1 MASSQVG
8 PPPGKLSFAKVA
20 AMRAPAL
27 PAPNPNASDEKKG
40 RPVENINTKAVQ
52 TSHVKSPT
60 SPRTPSDSQPKI
72 LEELSQLDYP
82 ATAIEGLSLVEDAS
96 LVSGGPQSAESGES
110 LEDDQSHLS
119 NSSTKHQ
126 SFDTKSMA
134 SVTTFAMDEKESIR
148 PDDSASVRAAE
159 DEETSSAP
167 TREDLS
173 ASNTR
178 GTSRPNISGVTIA
191 ARRYHTLTLTNP
203 PRFGDLPLPIIQAE
217 TADRQPRSE
226 GSLEQPR
233 EIHER
238 ASSLP
243 LAPDEKL
250 LDALATPKDRLPLLQ
265 LEEKFLA
272 FITMPGNDFLDLPPQ
287 NSFARLLAHKL
298 ADYYSLAHH
307 INEDGTSI
315 RIFRTPDVSMPTP
328 LHVLAQSIPAGP
340 SQPPSAAGFKIMRR
354 VGLGPRQGSAGA
366 STPASSSAPSKAT
379 SEAGLETN
387 SEEGILS
394 PVEGT
399 PNKDKSKLTRE
410 EREAQ
415 YKAARDRIFGDFQ
428 ESVTSESASTGEN
441 SASMSRSSSSSG
453 KRKARKHKTPKDDSF
468 EARSAFIPSY
478 TPMHMS
484 HMQPQYQPHYPEQ
497 AYNGP
502 YPAPNGAFGGN
513 MNYSSTPTQAYPNF
527 ESSMSYNGAP
537 MGYGNNSSQSF
548 SSTESWSSTMQTPAS
563 NGYFNYSAS
572 PTTYQQGISPMIAQM
587 SHQFMTTSHTGMQQ
601 PQNWMNNQFP
611 TAYPQPQGPPTS
623 NLNGWSS
630 YQTNAA
636 MSNAANYGYG
646 QLPAQNFSGNANQ
659 AYNGQYSNSS
669 TYSRSLFNP
678 QTRSFVP
685 SNSSSRNGGR
695 SGHTNNNGARK
706 KNSSASSSQSRAN
719 SIPASK
725 PFASD
730 ASGTPPPARAFDKG
744 LSSNVASPKP
754 PPVKEDSLQ
763 QKYGAPAHLPKK
775 PPPSQV
781 PSPYDVD
788 SITNPS
794 TGVAGTGATA

>member
-1 MASSQVG
+1 
-8 PPPGKLSFAKVA
+8 
-20 AMRAPAL
+20 
-27 PAPNPNASDEKKG
+27 
-40 RPVENINTKAVQ
+40 
-52 TSHVKSPT
+52 
-60 SPRTPSDSQPKI
+60 
-72 LEELSQLDYP
+72 
-82 ATAIEGLSLVEDAS
+82 
-96 LVSGGPQSAESGES
+96 
-110 LEDDQSHLS
+110 
-119 NSSTKHQ
+119 
-126 SFDTKSMA
+126 MA

-159 DEETSSAP
+159 DEETSNAP
-167 TREDLS
+167 HREDLS
-173 ASNTR
+173 ASNAR
-178 GTSRPNISGVTIA
+178 GTSRPNNSGVTIA

-217 TADRQPRSE
+217 TTNCQPHSE
-226 GSLEQPR
+226 GSIEQPR
-233 EIHER
+233 EMHER

-272 FITMPGNDFLDLPPQ
+272 FITMPGTDFLDLPPQ

-387 SEEGILS
+387 SEEGIMS

-478 TPMHMS
+478 APMHTSQM
-484 HMQPQYQPHYPEQ
+484 HPQYQPHYSEQ
-497 AYNGP
+497 AYHGQ
-502 YPAPNGAFGGN
+502 YQAPNGGFGGN
-513 MNYSSTPTQAYPNF
+513 INYSSTPTQAYPNF
-527 ESSMSYNGAP
+527 ESSMSYNSAP
-537 MGYGNNSSQSF
+537 MGYGNNSSQTF
-548 SSTESWSSTMQTPAS
+548 SPAESWSSMQTPSS

-572 PTTYQQGISPMIAQM
+572 PTTYQQSISPMIPQM
-587 SHQFMTTSHTGMQQ
+587 NNQFMPTSHPGMQQ
-601 PQNWMNNQFP
+601 PQNWMNNQFQA
-611 TAYPQPQGPPTS
+611 AYPQPQGPPGS
-623 NLNGWSS
+623 NMNGWSG
-630 YQTNAA
+630 YQANATVN
-636 MSNAANYGYG
+636 NATNYGYG
-646 QLPAQNFSGNANQ
+646 QLHAQNYGGNGNQPYNAQYPNPSG
-659 AYNGQYSNSS
+659 
-669 TYSRSLFNP
+669 YSRSLFNP

-685 SNSSSRNGGR
+685 SNSTSRNGGR
-695 SGHTNNNGARK
+695 SGHNNSNNSGRK
-706 KNSSASSSQSRAN
+706 KPSSSSSSQTRAN
-719 SIPASK
+719 SIPPTKS
-725 PFASD
+725 FSSD
-730 ASGTPPPARAFDKG
+730 ASGTPPPARAFEKG
-744 LSSNVASPKP
+744 LASNVSSPKP

-781 PSPYDVD
+781 TSLYDVENINN
-788 SITNPS
+788 SS
-794 TGVAGTGATA
+794 AGGTGTGTTACGNTSNSLTGPGQDNGSSA